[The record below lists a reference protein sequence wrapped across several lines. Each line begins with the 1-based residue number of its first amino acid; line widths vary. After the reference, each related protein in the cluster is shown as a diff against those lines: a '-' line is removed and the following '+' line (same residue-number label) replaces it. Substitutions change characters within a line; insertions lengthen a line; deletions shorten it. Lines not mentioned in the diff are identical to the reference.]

1 MFCTGLVLLLCLCLG
16 SLGEGFSPSFC
27 TNAPSRS
34 QLQQSRSV
42 TASTPSSRRP
52 SSTSLH
58 SNLLDQFNIFGGGDS
73 KTKTAATTPKVKLP
87 DDFEI
92 PEPRPL
98 AISKS
103 TDLFRI
109 FKSSVALGL
118 RLATGTFVLGWK
130 IDSVFYDPS
139 KADSDKQYCLRLG
152 PLGIRDS
159 SSVLQNAPRPKQPL
173 VLYEYDASPYCKRV
187 RETINLLDLTVEY
200 RPCPGARQG
209 QFSEELF
216 QKTGRRTVPY
226 LFDPNFKKGLF
237 ESSDQ
242 IEYLLTTYG
251 PPSDDF
257 DRKALWPVTWEALS
271 LVTATQVAIL
281 LGFPGATRQANARPD
296 NEQMQPLEL
305 WGYET
310 SPFVRP
316 VREKLAGLC
325 LPHVMV
331 SCARGSANRDKM
343 VKKMGRFQVPLLVDP
358 NTGIE
363 MFESAEIEKYLEDVY
378 TV

>member
-1 MFCTGLVLLLCLCLG
+1 MTALAFLTALFCLAR
-16 SLGEGFSPSFC
+16 SSIAFSPIVSTRRYHPFLE
-27 TNAPSRS
+27 SS
-34 QLQQSRSV
+34 
-42 TASTPSSRRP
+42 TAASSRRVA
-52 SSTSLH
+52 TSLN
-58 SNLLDQFNIFGGGDS
+58 SNFLDQINLFGGLKS
-73 KTKTAATTPKVKLP
+73 TVSTPKVKVP
-87 DDFEI
+87 EDFVVPEPKPLTI
-92 PEPRPL
+92 PEN
-98 AISKS
+98 
-103 TDLFRI
+103 TDLLRFA
-109 FKSSVALGL
+109 KNTLALAL

-130 IDSVFYDPS
+130 IDSILYDAE
-139 KADSDKQYCLRLG
+139 KADADKQYCLRLG

-159 SSVLQNAPRPKQPL
+159 SSVLQNAPRPQQPL

-226 LFDPNFKKGLF
+226 LYDPNTDTGLF

-251 PPSDDF
+251 PPEKDF
-257 DRKALWPVTWEALS
+257 DRKALWPITFEAFS
-271 LVTATQVAIL
+271 LFTATQVAIL
-281 LGFPGATRQANARPD
+281 LGIPGGRRQANARPD
-296 NEQMQPLEL
+296 NEQMKPLEL

-316 VREKLAGLC
+316 VREKLGSLC
-325 LPHVMV
+325 LPHIMV
-331 SCARGSANRDKM
+331 SCSRGSSNRDKM
-343 VKKMGRFQVPLLVDP
+343 MEKMGRFQVPLLVDP

-363 MFESAEIEKYLEDVY
+363 MFESTEIEKYLEDVY
-378 TV
+378 SI